1 VEKMKEK
8 EKLIIDVAMKL
19 FAEKGFDATS
29 IQEIVDEAGISKG
42 AFYLYF
48 KSKEDLLIEI
58 FKYFYNKRKKK
69 IEEICKRDLSPREK
83 LIEYIV
89 CNYTEISEYKEFLIM
104 QIREQAIPINES
116 IAELTHKKYVETK
129 QFYKLSLIDIY
140 GKRIEPFI
148 GDLIIILHGIF
159 QSYIHWTLFQKK
171 KIDYYKLATFI
182 LKRMDDLVNG
192 LLKSDEEAIIPFEEL
207 DQGLLPINQLTKKF
221 HKKDLLHQ
229 IRKIKNQNSHSSDL
243 YITLDVLEAEISN
256 EKPRIPVIQ
265 GMLSNLKDIEDT
277 LPLQM
282 QIKKY
287 FHLKEK

>member
-1 VEKMKEK
+1 VDKMKEK

-19 FAEKGFDATS
+19 FSEKGFDATS

-48 KSKEDLLIEI
+48 KSKEALLIEI
-58 FKYFYNKRKKK
+58 FKYFYHKRKKK
-69 IEEICKRDLSPREK
+69 IEEICKRNLSPREK
-83 LIEYIV
+83 FMEYLV
-89 CNYTEISEYKEFLIM
+89 CNYTEISKYKEFLIM
-104 QIREQAIPINES
+104 QTREQAIPINES
-116 IAELTHKKYVETK
+116 IAKLIHKMYVETK
-129 QFYKLSLIDIY
+129 QFYKLSLMDIY

-159 QSYIHWTLFQKK
+159 HSYMHWTLFQKK

-182 LKRMDDLVNG
+182 LQRMDDLVKG
-192 LLKSDEEAIIPFEEL
+192 LLKSGEEAIIPFEEL
-207 DQGLLPINQLTKKF
+207 EQGPLHISQLTKKL
-221 HKKDLLHQ
+221 HKKDLLRQ
-229 IRKIKNQNSHSSDL
+229 IRKIKKQHSHSSDL
-243 YITLDVLEAEISN
+243 YITLDVLEEEISN